1 MSHIKWNAA
10 QGHSGHCHIS
20 NAGAPSSSV
29 TPSSPGG
36 DTSESTWGR
45 TRDGFMNLSKDGT
58 ELFGVTK
65 KSIPEGYDWQQKHKE
80 DVEGCVRI
88 NHRSVQSAGHGLGGE
103 APLPA
108 GRRTRGQVIEMI
120 YK

>member
-20 NAGAPSSSV
+20 NAGEPSSSV
-29 TPSSPGG
+29 TPSSPVE
-36 DTSESTWGR
+36 DTSESMWGR
-45 TRDGFMNLSKDGT
+45 TRDEFVNLSRMAQNCSA
-58 ELFGVTK
+58 LQK
-65 KSIPEGYDWQQKHKE
+65 KSIREGYDWQQKHNK

-88 NHRSVQSAGHGLGGE
+88 NHRSVQSAGHGLWGE

-108 GRRTRGQVIEMI
+108 GRTRGQVIEMI